1 MDSIPELFGLDIEKG
16 LTYIADQLAL
26 SLKYKEPQHYFE
38 SKSPDEHLKE
48 IGRLEGPLSQLV
60 FKIPKGLNNITDI
73 FALMV
78 IDDGIIHRSNRK
90 NIFDPYM
97 NQIGIGI

>member
-1 MDSIPELFGLDIEKG
+1 
-16 LTYIADQLAL
+16 
-26 SLKYKEPQHYFE
+26 
-38 SKSPDEHLKE
+38 LKE

-97 NQIGIGI
+97 N